1 MKHTLLILISLLI
14 LSSCSMQNLPVAM
27 DKFVDNAELKVEH
40 YSDSDWEK
48 STNEFEKLIAEYTNS
63 DKEYTEAEK
72 EMAARAMGRYHA
84 LLLKQGMAKSQEY
97 IRLLGKILP
106 EYLDGFAAEIGN
118 SEGLIKSLKSLIDT
132 TAFESS
138 MEKLGSALENLFET
152 IEK

>member
-27 DKFVDNAELKVEH
+27 DKFVDNAELKGEH

-97 IRLLGKILP
+97 IRSLGKILP